1 VKFKVGEKVGF
12 SENCITCVSN
22 GEWSNEPSRL
32 VNRGWAIVVSGKMS
46 NSNEYFVYKL
56 EGAPHGWAEYELE
69 KLKPKYK
76 LPSDLFE
83 I

>member
-1 VKFKVGEKVGF
+1 
-12 SENCITCVSN
+12 
-22 GEWSNEPSRL
+22 
-32 VNRGWAIVVSGKMS
+32 VSGKMS